1 MKNLLLFTTLMA
13 AGFSTWAAN
22 SERVI
27 LSDAKTFATEV
38 SLQTVRCSQI
48 GYGSEEL
55 KINLAGL
62 DGWTLFDH
70 SNNASGDLN
79 GQPCMTAG
87 ICKAP
92 WHNNGHTIDDVVQN
106 RPGTET
112 VTVVRK
118 VIEVKTETK
127 NADNIDVCQRSL
139 REELA
144 TTVRGIAFHH
154 VRTGFDQDFPIEVC
168 RP

>member
-1 MKNLLLFTTLMA
+1 MKNILLVTTILA
-13 AGFSTWAAN
+13 AGLSSWAKS
-22 SERVI
+22 SERVL

-38 SLQTVRCSQI
+38 SLETVRCSQI
-48 GYGSEEL
+48 GYGNEEL

-70 SNNASGDLN
+70 SNINAGDLA

-87 ICKAP
+87 ICKQP
-92 WHNNGHTIDDVVQN
+92 WNNNGHTIDEVVQN

-112 VTVVRK
+112 VTVLRK
-118 VIEVKTETK
+118 LIEVKTETK
-127 NADNIDVCQRSL
+127 NADNIDVCQRSI

-144 TTVRGIAFHH
+144 TTVRGVAFHH
-154 VRTGFDQDFPIEVC
+154 TRMGFDQDFPIEVC
-168 RP
+168 R